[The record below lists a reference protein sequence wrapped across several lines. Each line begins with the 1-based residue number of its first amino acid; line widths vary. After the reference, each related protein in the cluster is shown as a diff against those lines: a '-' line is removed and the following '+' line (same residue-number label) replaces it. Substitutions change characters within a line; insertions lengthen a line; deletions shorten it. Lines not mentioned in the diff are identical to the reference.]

1 MLHLHTDMRTEMSAN
16 MRLGTFARWLKGEPR
31 DWAGPLFFA
40 SAEGRGRDVVFV
52 HGLAASPECWEEA
65 GVRVQP
71 EIRAHLIHMRGFAGA
86 APSVTRQPGNFL
98 KPMADELAEYIR
110 TSCRGPAAV
119 VGHSMG
125 GIVSLILA
133 RDHPDVVERL
143 MVVDVPA
150 FFSVLINPFA
160 TAGNMATLAEASRR
174 RYVERQG
181 AALEEELT
189 RATEKLVG
197 DQDIRER
204 VVRWGLESDRATTA
218 DVMAEVM
225 VTDLRGDLA
234 IIKCPVD
241 VVYAWE
247 KSGHSTRMGLDQ
259 AYASTYQGLSDKRLL
274 RIDQARHYVMFDQ
287 PQLFYDAVKGWL
299 AR

>member
-1 MLHLHTDMRTEMSAN
+1 
-16 MRLGTFARWLKGEPR
+16 MRLGSFARWLKGEPR
-31 DWAGPLFFA
+31 EWAGSLFFA
-40 SAEGRGRDVVFV
+40 SAEGRGEDVVFI

-65 GVRVQP
+65 SARIVPEVRS
-71 EIRAHLIHMRGFAGA
+71 HLVHMRGFSGA
-86 APSVTRQPGNFL
+86 APSTTREPGNFL

-110 TSCRGPAAV
+110 ASCTGPVAV
-119 VGHSMG
+119 CGHSMG
-125 GIVSLILA
+125 GLVSLILT

-150 FFSVLINPFA
+150 FFSALINPFA

-174 RYVERQG
+174 RYFDKQG
-181 AALEEELT
+181 AALEDELT
-189 RATEKLVG
+189 RSAEKLVG
-197 DQDIRER
+197 DPGVRER
-204 VVRWGLESDRATTA
+204 VVRWGLSSDRATTA

-225 VTDLRGDLA
+225 VTDLRGDMA
-234 IIKCPVD
+234 RIMCPVD
-241 VVYAWE
+241 IVYAWE
-247 KSGHSTRMGLDQ
+247 KSGHATRVALDQ
-259 AYASTYQGLSDKRLL
+259 VYGSTYSGLQDKRML